1 MKKLL
6 LLLFSTCLI
15 SCKANHPPNLVFIL
29 VDDLGWSDL
38 GYSGSSFYESP
49 NIDALSME
57 SVQFTHA
64 YAAGS
69 VCSPSRAAIMS
80 GKHPA
85 RVDITDWIPGSDP
98 MDEKLIGPEDLFELP
113 LGEQTLAEAFRDGG
127 YETFFAGKWHLG
139 SHDFYPEDQGF
150 NMNMGGHEK
159 GSPPGG
165 YYSPYKNPKLTD
177 GPEGEYLPDRLT
189 DESIQFLQTER
200 EQPFFLFLSYYTVH
214 TPIQASKKHL
224 PKFQEKLKSLN
235 NPQKSQR
242 VEGRGITRLDQYH
255 PKYASM
261 VYAMD
266 ENVGRLIN
274 ALKENGLYDNTILVF
289 TSDNGGLSTLD
300 STRRRP
306 APTSVTPLR
315 GGKGWLY
322 EGGIRVPLLI
332 KPAQYRKANRIVDE
346 AVIGHDLYPT
356 VLSLAG
362 MQIPEGQQIDG
373 LDLSPMIHEIGH
385 LDRNELFWH
394 YPHYHGSGW
403 TPGAAIRQGD
413 WKLIEFYETEAIELY
428 NLADDL
434 AESYNL
440 AEEQV
445 EKANELRERLNS
457 LQDTLN
463 AKRPWINVRYAQSAS
478 IDSPK
483 PADGTYTYRMAYDEW
498 RGAPLGST
506 CLVEINGDK
515 VRILHDGEGNSSKKK
530 GDVLD
535 EGILMKHEPTGH
547 WIIGHSPEDA
557 QATELGGC
565 SDGPTIIDVVN
576 RIYLSC

>member
-1 MKKLL
+1 MKKLIL
-6 LLLFSTCLI
+6 LLSVCLI
-15 SCKANHPPNLVFIL
+15 SCSEKQPPNVVFIL

-49 NIDALSME
+49 NIDAFSKE
-57 SVQFTHA
+57 SVQFTNA

-80 GKHPA
+80 GKHP
-85 RVDITDWIPGSDP
+85 VHVNITDWIPGSDP
-98 MDEKLIGPEDLFELP
+98 FDEKLIGPEDQFELA
-113 LGEQTLAEAFRDGG
+113 LDEYTLAEAFRDGG

-139 SHDFYPEDQGF
+139 SIDYYPEDQGF
-150 NMNMGGHEK
+150 DINIGGHEK

-165 YYSPYKNPKLTD
+165 YYAPYNNPKLVD

-189 DESIQFLQTER
+189 DESIKFLHTDR

-214 TPIQASKKHL
+214 TPIQASRRHL
-224 PKFQEKLKSLN
+224 PKFEEKLQSLN
-235 NPQKSQR
+235 NPQNAQR
-242 VEGRGITRLDQYH
+242 EEGRGITRLDQYN
-255 PKYASM
+255 PEYASM

-266 ENVGRLIN
+266 ENVGKLIN
-274 ALKENGLYDNTILVF
+274 ALKQKGLYDNTIIVF

-306 APTSVTPLR
+306 APTSVIPLR

-332 KPAQYRKANRIVDE
+332 KPAQANQSNQVVAD

-356 VLSLAG
+356 TLSLAALHV
-362 MQIPEGQQIDG
+362 PTNLKLDG
-373 LDLSPMIHEIGH
+373 LDLSPLIHQTGN
-385 LDRNELFWH
+385 LDREALFWH

-403 TPGAAIRQGD
+403 TPGSAIRQGD
-413 WKLIEFYETEAIELY
+413 WKLIQFYETETFELY

-440 AEEQV
+440 AEEQP
-445 EKANELRERLNS
+445 ERLAK
-457 LQDTLN
+457 LQERLKALQETMN
-463 AKRPWINVRYAQSAS
+463 ARNPWINVRYAKSSS
-478 IDSPK
+478 ITSPK
-483 PADGTYTYRMAYDEW
+483 PEDGVYTYHMAYDEW
-498 RGAPLGST
+498 RGSPLGGT
-506 CLVEINGDK
+506 CLVEIKGDK
-515 VRILHDGEGNSSKKK
+515 VRIMHDGTGGSSKKK
-530 GDVLD
+530 GDVLE
-535 EGILMKHEPTGH
+535 EGILLKHEPTGH
-547 WIIGHSPEDA
+547 WIIGQSPADA
-557 QATELGGC
+557 QAPELGGC
-565 SDGPTIIDVVN
+565 SDGPTIIDVVH